1 MTNDKDTI
9 QNIIKEMQ
17 VTIEENFSRD
27 TLYKILYLTFKV
39 HVQVVMLLITTTWF
53 YLFLGERGE
62 LIGCCPGVNLG
73 REVVDDRP
81 EKKVMKQ

>member
-1 MTNDKDTI
+1 MTNDKGTI

>member
-1 MTNDKDTI
+1 
-9 QNIIKEMQ
+9 
-17 VTIEENFSRD
+17 
-27 TLYKILYLTFKV
+27 
-39 HVQVVMLLITTTWF
+39 MLFITTTWF

-81 EKKVMKQ
+81 EKKVMKSVHM

>member
-1 MTNDKDTI
+1 
-9 QNIIKEMQ
+9 MQ

>member
-1 MTNDKDTI
+1 
-9 QNIIKEMQ
+9 MQ
-17 VTIEENFSRD
+17 VTIEEIFSRD

-39 HVQVVMLLITTTWF
+39 QDLVVMLLITISWF

>member
-1 MTNDKDTI
+1 
-9 QNIIKEMQ
+9 MQ
-17 VTIEENFSRD
+17 VTIEETFSMD

-39 HVQVVMLLITTTWF
+39 QDLVVMLLITITWF

-73 REVVDDRP
+73 REVVDDCP

>member
-1 MTNDKDTI
+1 MTNDKGTI

-39 HVQVVMLLITTTWF
+39 QVVMLLLTTTWF

>member
-1 MTNDKDTI
+1 
-9 QNIIKEMQ
+9 MQ
-17 VTIEENFSRD
+17 VTIEETFSMD

-39 HVQVVMLLITTTWF
+39 QDLVVMLLITITWF
-53 YLFLGERGE
+53 YLFLSERGE

>member
-1 MTNDKDTI
+1 
-9 QNIIKEMQ
+9 MQ

-39 HVQVVMLLITTTWF
+39 HVQVVMLLITITWF

>member
-1 MTNDKDTI
+1 
-9 QNIIKEMQ
+9 MQ
-17 VTIEENFSRD
+17 VTIEEKFSRD
-27 TLYKILYLTFKV
+27 TLYMYKILYLTFKV
-39 HVQVVMLLITTTWF
+39 QVVMLFITTTWF

-81 EKKVMKQ
+81 EKKVMKSVHM

>member
-1 MTNDKDTI
+1 
-9 QNIIKEMQ
+9 MQ
-17 VTIEENFSRD
+17 VTIEETFSMD

-53 YLFLGERGE
+53 YLFLGERGK

-73 REVVDDRP
+73 REVVDDCP